1 MTLRFP
7 VMGIRGTVG
16 IWARFIRPGFIVVG
30 TGCVPLGAV
39 IAWYETGTFSPWYL
53 LITWVGA
60 FLLFGALNVFN
71 DYFDYSLDSDMPPES
86 LTPFSGGSRFIQ
98 KGLVPLRE
106 ALRGGILLLV
116 PVLAIGLILALTRNL
131 LILPLGLWGIFC
143 SAFYTAPPVSIGSRG
158 LGELVA
164 GLNCGPLVALG
175 SYLVQTGAFS
185 WIPLLIALPP
195 GLLVGTILWIN
206 QIPDAEVDGRHG
218 KRTWAVRIGKE
229 KAARLYPVLLTLM
242 YLTVLTEVATG
253 ILPFAAL
260 LVLISIPLAF
270 KAARIV
276 TRSYNDIPKLIPGLA
291 SHILLTIFVIV
302 LLAAGLLIP

>member
-1 MTLRFP
+1 M
-7 VMGIRGTVG
+7 G
-16 IWARFIRPGFIVVG
+16 IWARFIRPGFVVVG

-39 IAWYETGTFSPWYL
+39 IAWYEMGTFSPWYL

-86 LTPFSGGSRFIQ
+86 LTPFSGGSRVIQ
-98 KGLVPLRE
+98 TGLVPLRE
-106 ALRGGILLLV
+106 ALWGGILLLV
-116 PVLAIGLILALTRNL
+116 PVLAIGIYLVFTRNF

-158 LGELVA
+158 LGEMVA

-185 WIPLLIALPP
+185 WMPLLIALPP
-195 GLLVGTILWIN
+195 GFLFGTLLWIN
-206 QIPDAEVDGRHG
+206 QIPDAEADGRHG

-229 KAARLYPVLLTLM
+229 RAARFYPVLIAVM
-242 YLTVLTEVATG
+242 YLAVLAEVVTG
-253 ILPFAAL
+253 ILPPAAL
-260 LVLISIPLAF
+260 LVLISLPLAV

-276 TRSYNDIPKLIPGLA
+276 ARSYNEIPRLVSGLA
-291 SHILLTIFVIV
+291 THILLTVFVIV
-302 LLAAGLLIP
+302 LLAAGLLIPVGR